1 MSINKRTPV
10 VRKSH
15 GESLV
20 RLGEKI
26 QESVIYACFVTPFLF
41 LGKSLFDGEH
51 DKISSYID
59 LLIEG
64 GDFIVTLFVLMS
76 FSIAVGIYIKNKG
89 YDLIEGANSEIN
101 T

>member
-1 MSINKRTPV
+1 MSIDRRTPI

-20 RLGEKI
+20 RLGERI

-51 DKISSYID
+51 GKVSTYVDI
-59 LLIEG
+59 LIEG
-64 GDFIVTLFVLMS
+64 SDFIVTLFVLMS
-76 FSIAVGIYIKNKG
+76 LSIAVGIYIKNKG